1 MSGNS
6 VDDTY
11 IACMIFNN
19 PSPKQSPTGSS
30 LQKSPHHK
38 STSALNDLAS
48 GQQDGSHHTPLS
60 STQSFVYQPHH
71 KSSVHSEHS
80 FMSDFTEASSHHT
93 SGAFDDEFDASPP
106 SSVVSANAGYFSQVP
121 RREHHLREFDLTED
135 FLQHFSREQR
145 DRHTPPPNM
154 PSSQTHFSP
163 RRPNTDSGYGSRLLP
178 VTSSPVSHKRSSS
191 PDPPPSFSADPRRDG
206 ARYGSSS
213 PELYLPEPDF
223 HQYSSS
229 YQPPSVFSRTLPN
242 PNQPSSQHH
251 SNTTSSWYMN
261 EGMDRGYWNSGHR
274 GGGGG
279 GGGGGYHSTSHT
291 LPPPSGP
298 KNLPPPGKNQMDE
311 SIDLQDM
318 LKIWDESKK
327 NPFGT
332 GTLV

>member
-1 MSGNS
+1 MISQKIFYNTSPESRGTDIRPLLICPRHRHIFHPD
-6 VDDTY
+6 VQTPTQDT
-11 IACMIFNN
+11 APGFFL
-19 PSPKQSPTGSS
+19 S
-30 LQKSPHHK
+30 LPH
-38 STSALNDLAS
+38 L
-48 GQQDGSHHTPLS
+48 
-60 STQSFVYQPHH
+60 
-71 KSSVHSEHS
+71 
-80 FMSDFTEASSHHT
+80 
-93 SGAFDDEFDASPP
+93 
-106 SSVVSANAGYFSQVP
+106 
-121 RREHHLREFDLTED
+121 
-135 FLQHFSREQR
+135 
-145 DRHTPPPNM
+145 
-154 PSSQTHFSP
+154 
-163 RRPNTDSGYGSRLLP
+163 
-178 VTSSPVSHKRSSS
+178 SHKRSSS

-279 GGGGGYHSTSHT
+279 GGGGGYHSSSHT

>member
-1 MSGNS
+1 MAGNS

-11 IACMIFNN
+11 LASMIFNT
-19 PSPKQSPTGSS
+19 PSPKQSPAGST

-48 GQQDGSHHTPLS
+48 GQQDGPHHHTPLS
-60 STQSFVYQPHH
+60 STQSFAYHPHH
-71 KSSVHSEHS
+71 KSSIHSEHS
-80 FMSDFTEASSHHT
+80 FMSDYTEQSSHH
-93 SGAFDDEFDASPP
+93 SGAFEDDFEVSPP
-106 SSVVSANAGYFSQVP
+106 SSVVSASAGYFSQVP
-121 RREHHLREFDLTED
+121 RRDHHLREFDLTED
-135 FLQHFSREQR
+135 FLQHFSRERR

-154 PSSQTHFSP
+154 PSSHQTHFSP

-191 PDPPPSFSADPRRDG
+191 PDIPPFSADSRRDG
-206 ARYGSSS
+206 TRYGSSS
-213 PELYLPEPDF
+213 PDLYLPEPDL

-229 YQPPSVFSRTLPN
+229 YQPPSAFSRTLPN
-242 PNQPSSQHH
+242 PNQPSSHHH
-251 SNTTSSWYMN
+251 SNANPNWYMN
-261 EGMDRGYWNSGHR
+261 EGVDRGYWHSGHR
-274 GGGGG
+274 GGGG

-291 LPPPSGP
+291 LPPPSAQ

-327 NPFGT
+327 NPFGE